1 MRRFVEQRGDV
12 AEIGDGEHGGEHLAL
27 LSVLRTLGR
36 EKAGSQE
43 DAAGGRR
50 RWESRLAL
58 LVTPLE
64 VGVGATHFNLPPF
77 LDQFSWSLIAMLY
90 IALGSNV
97 CSQVACGGR
106 QSAAG

>member
-1 MRRFVEQRGDV
+1 MENTGVSILRCFLCCAPSVERRPGPRKTP
-12 AEIGDGEHGGEHLAL
+12 LA
-27 LSVLRTLGR
+27 
-36 EKAGSQE
+36 
-43 DAAGGRR
+43 GRR
-50 RWESRLAL
+50 GWESRLAL

-64 VGVGATHFNLPPF
+64 VDVGATHFNLPPF

-106 QSAAG
+106 LSAAG